1 MTEKTEDKPLNIWF
15 EIFLTGIKKF
25 GVEYSS
31 VDPLDM
37 LELYYEGIGADEAAT
52 MIVKTTKPIYFKKV

>member
-1 MTEKTEDKPLNIWF
+1 MKFGILPIKDLKQLKNEGDYMTEKTEDKPLNIWF

-25 GVEYSS
+25 GIEYSS

-37 LELYYEGIGADEAAT
+37 
-52 MIVKTTKPIYFKKV
+52 